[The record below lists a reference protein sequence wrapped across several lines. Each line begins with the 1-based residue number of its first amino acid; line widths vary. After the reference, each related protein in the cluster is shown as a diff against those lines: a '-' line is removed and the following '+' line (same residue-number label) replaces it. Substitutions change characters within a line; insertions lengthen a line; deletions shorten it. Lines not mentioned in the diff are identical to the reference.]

1 MTVRSFFVFFTLG
14 DATTGDG
21 NDVDGSVFVNSTLG
35 AGQAGGEILD
45 DGRTL
50 CSDVFLVS
58 GLKVTFLTGGAGN
71 GGTSV
76 LRRKIPAIF
85 NNAFFV
91 ESPNSNVGNCVA
103 DDGCVRMR
111 IISVVACRR

>member
-1 MTVRSFFVFFTLG
+1 MTGSSFLFFFTLG
-14 DATTGDG
+14 DATTGGG
-21 NDVDGSVFVNSTLG
+21 NDVDGSLFFNSTLG
-35 AGQAGGEILD
+35 AGRDGGERLD
-45 DGRTL
+45 VGRTL
-50 CSDVFLVS
+50 CSDVFFVS
-58 GLKVTFLTGGAGN
+58 RLKVTLLTGGAGN

-111 IISVVACRR
+111 IISVVACLR